1 MSADHADQL
10 DILARLSQEFGGPD
24 YVKGG
29 GGNTSVKSSDTLWI
43 KPSGT
48 ELRSMQANRFVAM
61 DRHQLSRLY
70 AYTPSPEAT
79 VREREVQ
86 ELMMA
91 ARRPGETGRPS
102 VETPLH
108 DLLDGTYVVHTHAV
122 LVNGLTCARQ
132 GAARAAHLFPEAL
145 WVPYIDPGYTLSMEI
160 RTRVAEY
167 AKARGHQP
175 SVILLENHGI
185 FVSGATPA
193 DIREHYRRVL
203 EILGAE
209 YARAGVATTLRYGTP
224 TLSGEV
230 PAMAEQLQNLLGEDG
245 ACLEASAPFAV
256 VPGPLS
262 PDHMVYAKAQPF
274 TGELTARAVADFR
287 ERWGYPPRIV
297 ANRVGVFGIGRT
309 PRAAQLALELARD
322 GALVQQLTAAFGGV
336 QFLDDRAR
344 QFIETWEVESYREQ
358 QVAKMGSNA

>member
-1 MSADHADQL
+1 MTADTQDRL
-10 DILARLSQEFGGPD
+10 ETLARLSQEFGGPD

-29 GGNTSVKSSDTLWI
+29 GGNTSVKTADTLWI

-48 ELRSMQANRFVAM
+48 ELRSMQAGRFVAM
-61 DRHQLSRLY
+61 DRRQLSQLY
-70 AYTPSPEAT
+70 AYTPAPDAT
-79 VREREVQ
+79 VRERDVQ

-91 ARRPGETGRPS
+91 ARRPGEAGRPS

-132 GAARAAHLFPEAL
+132 GAALAACLFPEAM

-160 RTRVAEY
+160 RARVADY
-167 AKARGHQP
+167 VQAHGRQP
-175 SVILLENHGI
+175 AVILLENHGI

-193 DIREHYRRVL
+193 DIREQYRRVL
-203 EILGAE
+203 EVLRAE
-209 YARAGVATTLRYGTP
+209 YARAGVATSLRYGTP
-224 TLSGEV
+224 TLSDEV

-245 ACLEASAPFAV
+245 ACLEASAPFTV

-287 ERWGYPPRIV
+287 QRWGYAPRIV
-297 ANRVGVFGIGRT
+297 ANRVGVFGVGRT
-309 PRAAQLALELARD
+309 PRVAQLALELARD

-336 QFLDDRAR
+336 QFMSDRAR
-344 QFIETWEVESYREQ
+344 QFIESWEVESYREQ
-358 QVAKMGSNA
+358 QVAKMGNKA